1 MAEPLKAPQ
10 IWRVYSKDDG
20 TSAMEQVD
28 LGMGPAGGSGTTS
41 KLLAGNG
48 VIFRWM
54 PAEMN
59 ADWHP
64 APRRQMVA
72 TLTGEGEIETGDGQ
86 VLVVRAGVV
95 TLLEDTHGKGHKTR
109 ARGGAGRLSAFLPLD
124 DGTTIP

>member
-1 MAEPLKAPQ
+1 
-10 IWRVYSKDDG
+10 
-20 TSAMEQVD
+20 MERVD
-28 LGMGPAGGSGTTS
+28 LAMSPAGGSGAAS
-41 KLLAGNG
+41 KMLNG
-48 VIFRWM
+48 DGVLFRWM

-86 VLVVRAGVV
+86 ILIVRPGVV

-109 ARGGAGRLSAFLPLD
+109 AHGGAGRLSVFLPLND
-124 DGTTIP
+124 TTTLP